1 MAVRANPRRPKRLEG
16 VGEMS
21 DILTT
26 DPQGRL
32 RTLGKTEKLMVR
44 AMNKAWSA
52 PMFPVTVEVDMTKA
66 TARRSVGT
74 TLTDVILSD
83 CAASL
88 AGHPSLNAHWQ
99 EDQGVVEYDTVNLGF
114 AVAAP
119 KGLTV
124 PVIHGAEGLNLN
136 QIAERRKAL
145 VEKVRTG
152 RIAIGEVMGG
162 TFTLSNLGMFG
173 VARFTAIINPPQVA
187 ILAVGGTTMRQ
198 IWNEGTPKWAP
209 IAEFTL
215 TSDHRAVDGARAA
228 KFLADLKT
236 RMETGTND
244 R

>member
-1 MAVRANPRRPKRLEG
+1 M
-16 VGEMS
+16 MS
-21 DILTT
+21 DTMT
-26 DPQGRL
+26 ADPEGRL

-52 PMFPVTVEVDMTKA
+52 PMFPVTVEVDMTNA
-66 TARRSVGT
+66 TARRSEGV
-74 TLTDVILSD
+74 TLTDVMLSD
-83 CAASL
+83 CAATL
-88 AGHPSLNAHWQ
+88 ASHPGLNAHWQ
-99 EDQGVVEYDTVNLGF
+99 EDQGVVEYDTVNLGL

-124 PVIHGAEGLNLN
+124 PVIHGAESLKLG
-136 QIAERRKAL
+136 QIAEHRKGL
-145 VEKVRTG
+145 VEKVRAG
-152 RIAIGEVMGG
+152 RISVAEVMGG

-198 IWNEGTPKWAP
+198 IWNEGAPKWAP

-228 KFLADLKT
+228 SFLADLKT
-236 RMETGTND
+236 RLETGSND
-244 R
+244 Q